1 MTSFV
6 PSSLLAAILM
16 EQEVV
21 WCLCPANQFIRSC
34 YVINVIIVRKYR
46 LVAVNLVNM

>member
-21 WCLCPANQFIRSC
+21 WCLCPANQFIRSF
-34 YVINVIIVRKYR
+34 YVINVIIVHKYH
-46 LVAVNLVNM
+46 